1 MAKVALSIA
10 GSDPSGG
17 AGIQADLK
25 VFHAHGVYG
34 QAALTLLTAQNSLG
48 VHAVWAVD
56 PSQIAAQIDALW
68 DDIPPHAIKTGALAA
83 PDAVTAIARSLAGKS
98 VPLVIDPVFAPTHG
112 VGFSAGDLVTALRRD
127 LVPLAALITPNL
139 DEARALTGIDVRDRD
154 TAIDAAQALCRMGA
168 QAALVKGGHFA
179 GDPLDVLCLANG
191 DTQVF
196 QEARIATQHT
206 HGTGCALSAAITA
219 RLSLGYGLVDAVFA
233 AHAWLRVALS
243 TPLGLGRG
251 RGPINHF
258 IRADMEE

>member
-1 MAKVALSIA
+1 MAKIALSIA

-34 QAALTLLTAQNSLG
+34 QAAVTLLTAQNSRG
-48 VHAVWAVD
+48 VRAVWAVD
-56 PSQIAAQIDALW
+56 PQQIAAQIDALW
-68 DDIPPHAIKTGALAA
+68 DDMPPHALKTGALAA
-83 PDAVTAIARSLAGKS
+83 PEAVTAIARGLAGRNL
-98 VPLVIDPVFAPTHG
+98 PLVIDPVLAPTHG
-112 VGFSAGDLVTALRRD
+112 VEFSAQDLVATLRRD
-127 LVPLAALITPNL
+127 LLPLATLITPNL

-154 TAIDAAQALCRMGA
+154 TAVEAAQALCRMGA
-168 QAALVKGGHFA
+168 KGALVKGGHFA

-196 QEARIATQHT
+196 QDTRIVTPHT

-219 RLSLGYGLVDAVFA
+219 RLSLGYGLIDAVFA
-233 AHAWLRVALS
+233 ARAWLRLALS
-243 TPLGLGRG
+243 APLGLGRG

-258 IRADMEE
+258 IRADMED